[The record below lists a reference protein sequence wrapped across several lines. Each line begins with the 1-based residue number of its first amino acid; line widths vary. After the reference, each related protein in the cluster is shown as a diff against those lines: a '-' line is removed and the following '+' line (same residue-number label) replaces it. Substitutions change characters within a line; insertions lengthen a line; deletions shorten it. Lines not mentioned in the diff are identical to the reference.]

1 MHARITTYRSKT
13 DKLDEANEK
22 VEAMKPEIM
31 SIPGIKH
38 WISCADEEGNC
49 TLVAIYQDKA
59 TLDAATPKALELF
72 GRFADY
78 YESAPDSRVYQVLH
92 MESND

>member
-1 MHARITTYRSKT
+1 MFARITTYKST
-13 DKLDEANEK
+13 IDKLDEANEK
-22 VEAMKPEIM
+22 VEGMKPEIM

-38 WISCADEEGNC
+38 WISCADEDGNC
-49 TLVAIYQDKA
+49 TLVAIYENKA
-59 TLDAATPKALELF
+59 TLDAATPKARELF

-78 YESAPDSRVYQVLH
+78 YESDPQSHIYEVLH